1 MGNIGLDTK
10 NWSENSRTNMVKLRP
25 FMQNSVTPS
34 LYINFG
40 KWKTCAWSIHSRK
53 NINTYSVTF
62 IIIQCKA
69 QTRKVKSCH
78 DCIRDFDRL
87 GFKIMQ
93 KQTWYK
99 MSANACSDQRDFPRY
114 LDSQHDVYGNV
125 ISYVQSL
132 NNTMEYKWDRDILAS
147 IEPQR
152 PHMFCFI
159 KPTYDS
165 HSINK

>member
-1 MGNIGLDTK
+1 
-10 NWSENSRTNMVKLRP
+10 
-25 FMQNSVTPS
+25 
-34 LYINFG
+34 
-40 KWKTCAWSIHSRK
+40 
-53 NINTYSVTF
+53 
-62 IIIQCKA
+62 
-69 QTRKVKSCH
+69 
-78 DCIRDFDRL
+78 
-87 GFKIMQ
+87 MQ